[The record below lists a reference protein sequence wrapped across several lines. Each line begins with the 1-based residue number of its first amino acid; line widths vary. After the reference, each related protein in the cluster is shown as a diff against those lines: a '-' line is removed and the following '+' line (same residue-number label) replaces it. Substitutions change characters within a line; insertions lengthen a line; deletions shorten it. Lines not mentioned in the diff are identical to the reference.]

1 MPGSAL
7 IRGEG
12 MDYPRV
18 NDAVRLSEYVT
29 HELIRD
35 MQEAMTVVH
44 RAGRLD
50 LAESLRAWAERLA
63 EALAMD
69 NEPPE
74 AWLG

>member
-1 MPGSAL
+1 
-7 IRGEG
+7 

-18 NDAVRLSEYVT
+18 ADATRLSACVN

-35 MQEAMTVVH
+35 IQEAMMIVH
-44 RAGRLD
+44 REGRLD

-69 NEPPE
+69 NDPPE